1 MYTIADLPVDNKLQ
15 TVEYDLE
22 LESALRM
29 MFENGYTQVGVE
41 RDGELAGIVTYR
53 SVVRTLLSFNQL
65 DVGHKT
71 LDNISVGAAVE
82 DAHMISED
90 ENVLAVFDS
99 LAEYTYI
106 VINREEEWRILT
118 DYDLLTRLKQM
129 LEPFLLI
136 ESIEMQ
142 LREIFR
148 QVFGDSLSEQLA
160 ETFNEEHPLPTPAS
174 VEHCSYAHYAQF
186 ISIHW
191 AEFEPLFDDQQDVI
205 RELVLEIGDMRN
217 QLFHFRI
224 EGSDEF
230 DRDLLRFGQSYFSS
244 V

>member
-1 MYTIADLPVDNKLQ
+1 MYNIADLPIDNQLR

-22 LESALRM
+22 LESALRRM
-29 MFENGYTQVGVE
+29 VDSGYTQIGVE
-41 RDGELAGIVTYR
+41 RDGELVGIVTYR
-53 SVVRTLLSFNQL
+53 SVVRTLLAFDQL
-65 DVGHKT
+65 EVGHKT
-71 LDNISVGAAVE
+71 LDKISVGAAVE
-82 DAHMISED
+82 DAQTISED
-90 ENVLAVFDS
+90 ETLLAIFDA

-106 VINREEEWRILT
+106 VVKRDDEWRILT
-118 DYDLLTRLKQM
+118 DYDLLTRLKEM

-142 LREIFR
+142 LREIFSR
-148 QVFGDSLSEQLA
+148 VFDDSLSEQLT
-160 ETFNEEHPLPTPAS
+160 ETFDDDHPLPTPSS

-191 AEFEPLFDDQQDVI
+191 DEFESLFDDQQDVI

-217 QLFHFRI
+217 RLFHFRI
-224 EGSDEF
+224 DDPDEF